1 MARTVYEEMLPRW
14 LSTRESAKP
23 PPQESAAA
31 RWPLLAT
38 LAAPVFTGLAAAWFF
53 RGRRPA
59 LWSKKVRDVMVD
71 EVVTIDPSAT
81 LADAAR
87 QMRDH
92 NVGILPVIVAGELA
106 GVITDRDLVV
116 RALAEGADPTLTVV
130 GEFAS
135 GAPISVRPDT
145 GLDETMEIMGEWQVG
160 RLPVVDEDNRLV
172 GIVTLGSLALRSRQE
187 AETLHAAQAVS
198 QRSARAA

>member
-14 LSTRESAKP
+14 LSTRLSAKP
-23 PPQESAAA
+23 PPQEDAAA

-38 LAAPVFTGLAAAWFF
+38 LAAPVFTGLATAWFL
-53 RGRRPA
+53 RGRGPA
-59 LWSKKVRDVMVD
+59 LWSKRVRDVMVD

-92 NVGILPVIVAGELA
+92 NVGILPVIVDGELA

-116 RALAEGADPTLTVV
+116 RALAEGADPMLTFV

-135 GAPISVRPDT
+135 GAPIAVHPDT

-160 RLPVVDEDNRLV
+160 RLPVVDHDNRLV
-172 GIVTLGSLALRSRQE
+172 GIVTLGSLALRSRQG

>member
-1 MARTVYEEMLPRW
+1 MLPRW

-23 PPQESAAA
+23 PPQEGAAA

-38 LAAPVFTGLAAAWFF
+38 LAAPVFTGLATAWFL
-53 RGRRPA
+53 RGRGPA

-71 EVVTIDPSAT
+71 EVVTIDPFAT

-92 NVGILPVIVAGELA
+92 NVGILPVIVDGELA

-116 RALAEGADPTLTVV
+116 RALAEGPPRPSRSW
-130 GEFAS
+130 AS
-135 GAPISVRPDT
+135 S
-145 GLDETMEIMGEWQVG
+145 VG
-160 RLPVVDEDNRLV
+160 RADLCPPGHRARRDHGDHGRVAGGSPSCRGPRQQAGRYRHARLAGSAIAPGSGDVARRPSGLATV
-172 GIVTLGSLALRSRQE
+172 GSYRVAYGGRHPR
-187 AETLHAAQAVS
+187 
-198 QRSARAA
+198 